1 MVKKKTK
8 KKTRPKERKS
18 TILSGKEKNS
28 FVKAA
33 GTGRAP
39 RWRPDFEKKKS
50 SSNQNLP
57 NKMYKTRFPF
67 DSKTKTIASNRNLR
81 SCISIRC
88 LAPQHIFRFFHFCRR
103 FFLCLWQICSLLCRP
118 PPRSARD
125 KKKIKVS
132 AMGYFSREILIH

>member
-1 MVKKKTK
+1 MEKLKRKKVLGKKKKDK
-8 KKTRPKERKS
+8 KKKKKKNRHKERKS

-67 DSKTKTIASNRNLR
+67 DTKT
-81 SCISIRC
+81 
-88 LAPQHIFRFFHFCRR
+88 
-103 FFLCLWQICSLLCRP
+103 
-118 PPRSARD
+118 
-125 KKKIKVS
+125 
-132 AMGYFSREILIH
+132 

>member
-1 MVKKKTK
+1 MEKLKRKKVLGKKKKTK
-8 KKTRPKERKS
+8 KKKNKTKKTDPKKERVPFCQEK
-18 TILSGKEKNS
+18 KKNS

-67 DSKTKTIASNRNLR
+67 DTKT
-81 SCISIRC
+81 
-88 LAPQHIFRFFHFCRR
+88 
-103 FFLCLWQICSLLCRP
+103 
-118 PPRSARD
+118 
-125 KKKIKVS
+125 
-132 AMGYFSREILIH
+132 

>member
-1 MVKKKTK
+1 MEKLKRKKVLGKKKKTK
-8 KKTRPKERKS
+8 KKKKSRPKERKS

-57 NKMYKTRFPF
+57 NMMYKTRFPF
-67 DSKTKTIASNRNLR
+67 LYASISLDTKT
-81 SCISIRC
+81 
-88 LAPQHIFRFFHFCRR
+88 
-103 FFLCLWQICSLLCRP
+103 
-118 PPRSARD
+118 
-125 KKKIKVS
+125 
-132 AMGYFSREILIH
+132 